1 MPSIPIS
8 SPFGY
13 LGVFLSI
20 LGFFLIVAGVG
31 ILNVEKISVKP
42 GRTTWGMG
50 IVLAIIGLGLLY
62 FEMVGPNGLQA
73 TPTPVPPTPIILP
86 SAMPFTPGMVIS
98 DNVLLYEQQDEKSKV
113 TDTLPLGTNVDVLQI
128 QGKWLFITYDR
139 NNVHYQG
146 WALKQDIK
154 INGQ

>member
-42 GRTTWGMG
+42 GRVTWGMG
-50 IVLAIIGLGLLY
+50 ILLAIIGLGLLY
-62 FEMVGPNGLQA
+62 FETVGPSGPQ
-73 TPTPVPPTPIILP
+73 TPPTLPPTIQP
-86 SAMPFTPGMVIS
+86 SAMPFTPGLVIS
-98 DNVLLYEQQDEKSKV
+98 NSTLVYEQQDEKSKV